1 MYDVAIIGSGPA
13 GLTAAIYAKRALLR
27 AVIIEKEYL
36 GTGQI
41 SVTERVE
48 NYPGLYGISG
58 YELGK
63 KFREQAETLGAEFLE
78 GVVTALTRD
87 GCWKITLED
96 GSVIESKTVIYAAG
110 TSYRR
115 LGVKGDDKQRISYCA
130 VCDGALYK
138 DKTVAVIGGGDTAL
152 GDALYLSNIA
162 KTVYL
167 VHRRAEF
174 RANKS
179 LQKKVRE
186 KQNIQLVLEAVLNE
200 VTGGDKADGIIY
212 TQGGDRKKL
221 AADGIFCA
229 IGSAPNTALL
239 NGVCELDASRYI
251 IAGEDGVTSAEGLFA
266 AGDVRTTPLRQVIT
280 AAADGANA
288 ATSAERYLTENCG

>member
-1 MYDVAIIGSGPA
+1 MHDIAIIGSGPA
-13 GLTAAIYAKRALLR
+13 GLTAAIYAKRALLD

-58 YELGK
+58 YDLGE

-78 GVVTALTRD
+78 GEVTAIKKD
-87 GCWKITLED
+87 GCWKISLAD
-96 GSVIESKTVIYAAG
+96 GNKVTAKTVIYAAG
-110 TSYRR
+110 TSYRK
-115 LGVKGDDKQRISYCA
+115 LGVSGDDKQKISYCA
-130 VCDGALYK
+130 VCDGAFYK
-138 DKTVAVIGGGDTAL
+138 DRTVAVIGGGDTAL

-167 VHRRAEF
+167 VHRRSEF
-174 RANKS
+174 RANRS
-179 LQKKVRE
+179 LQKKVSE
-186 KQNIQLVLEAVLNE
+186 KENIVPVLNSVLNE
-200 VTGGDKADGIIY
+200 ITGKEKADGI
-212 TQGGDRKKL
+212 TFSQDGESRHL
-221 AADGIFCA
+221 PVDGIFCA
-229 IGSAPNTALL
+229 IGSTPNTELL
-239 NGVCELDASRYI
+239 KNVCELDESGYV
-251 IAGEDGVTSAEGLFA
+251 IAGEDGVTSADGLFA

-288 ATSAERYLTENCG
+288 ASSAEKYINSIE